1 MLLACPS
8 PVSEEMRSPTQHA
21 NCTLPCNTGRLYNG
35 RMARSYNRIELI
47 GNLTRDPELRYT
59 PTGTAVCGF
68 GLATNR
74 KRTNEAGE
82 REEET
87 AYHRIVAWEKL
98 AELCA
103 ELLVKGRRVFVEG
116 RLAYRSYTNQD
127 GIEQTVPEIIIH
139 DMLLLDAK
147 PERVSDKV
155 PERLPAGA
163 SAATSHDSAQD
174 SAERMRS
181 KGANTPSEQPT
192 KRPAAGASQQ
202 EDRTQAHSADEIADA
217 IPF

>member
-1 MLLACPS
+1 
-8 PVSEEMRSPTQHA
+8 
-21 NCTLPCNTGRLYNG
+21 
-35 RMARSYNRIELI
+35 MARSYNRIELI

-59 PTGTAVCGF
+59 PRGTAVCGF

-74 KRTNEAGE
+74 SWTNESGE

-103 ELLVKGRRVFVEG
+103 QLLVKGRRVFVEG
-116 RLAYRSYTNQD
+116 RLAYRGYTNQD

-147 PERVSDKV
+147 PDRVPDSL

-163 SAATSHDSAQD
+163 SAAKSQDSAQD
-174 SAERMRS
+174 SAERMSSQGAHSSTDQPS
-181 KGANTPSEQPT
+181 KQPAEQPAT
-192 KRPAAGASQQ
+192 GGSQQ
-202 EDRTQAHSADEIADA
+202 EGRTQAYTADEIADA